1 MFSEDQIKEF
11 QQIFLKELGY
21 EISSEEAFKY
31 ASSFIDLLTITYK
44 SKGMRKDN
52 V

>member
-11 QQIFLKELGY
+11 QRIFHDEFGY

-31 ASSFIDLLTITYK
+31 ASSLIDILTITYK
-44 SKGMRKDN
+44 SIS
-52 V
+52 